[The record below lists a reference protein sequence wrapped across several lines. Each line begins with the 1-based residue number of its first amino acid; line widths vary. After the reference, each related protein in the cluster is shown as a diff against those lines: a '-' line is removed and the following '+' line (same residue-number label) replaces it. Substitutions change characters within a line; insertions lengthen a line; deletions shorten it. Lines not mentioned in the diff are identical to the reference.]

1 MKGSEQ
7 QTHDENDR
15 SEQGNQLSTLKEVL
29 ESIVIAVVL
38 AIIIRMF
45 IIEPY
50 YIPTGSMEPT
60 LMVNDRIIVSKVN
73 YHFTEPKRGDIVV
86 FKYPKDTT
94 RSFVKRLIGLPG
106 DVVEIKD
113 SMLYV
118 NGQATPEEYLPLGL
132 EYADFGP
139 VQVPENNYFMLGDN
153 RDNSEDS
160 RYWGFLPQDLM
171 VGKAV
176 FIYWPVERLSLAK

>member
-94 RSFVKRLIGLPG
+94 RSFVKG
-106 DVVEIKD
+106 
-113 SMLYV
+113 
-118 NGQATPEEYLPLGL
+118 
-132 EYADFGP
+132 
-139 VQVPENNYFMLGDN
+139 
-153 RDNSEDS
+153 
-160 RYWGFLPQDLM
+160 
-171 VGKAV
+171 
-176 FIYWPVERLSLAK
+176 